1 MSEQPESRRGE
12 LREDPLL
19 RDMDPAAMAD
29 AQALHGFLG
38 RSTEDGFWR
47 LYLNPSLDAYLEI
60 RDDDITAFRTLGEES
75 SSAGTIVWVR
85 RDAKVRRITVGPL
98 QAHADFLRGD
108 IARGL
113 AVSQRVYP
121 DDPTSGAAGRRST
134 SHAGPCATNAGPP
147 RHKRAGPVVR
157 FGT

>member
-1 MSEQPESRRGE
+1 MSEQPQSRRGE

-19 RDMDPAAMAD
+19 RDVDPAMMAD

-75 SSAGTIVWVR
+75 SSAGTIIWVR
-85 RDAKVRRITVGPL
+85 RDAKVRRVMVGPL

-121 DDPTSGAAGRRST
+121 DDPTSGCSWPTINFSCWTLCNECWPAEAQARRPGR
-134 SHAGPCATNAGPP
+134 
-147 RHKRAGPVVR
+147 
-157 FGT
+157 